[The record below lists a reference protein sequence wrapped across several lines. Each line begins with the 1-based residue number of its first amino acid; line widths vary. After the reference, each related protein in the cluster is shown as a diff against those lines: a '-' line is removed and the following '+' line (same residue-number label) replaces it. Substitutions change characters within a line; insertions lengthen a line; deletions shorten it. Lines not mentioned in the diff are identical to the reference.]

1 MVESKVK
8 TGKSL
13 KATKNDTN
21 QGVQSGIILK
31 KVHSEF
37 L

>member
-13 KATKNDTN
+13 TKNDTN
-21 QGVQSGIILK
+21 QGVQSGNILK
-31 KVHSEF
+31 KVHSEY